1 MMNQWGPEEESRK
14 VLNVRTDASLD
25 DIKKAYRRL
34 SIRAQEGFR
43 SHPMGNQS
51 DTNAD
56 DARMQFR
63 RVHFAYLCLREGA
76 SKVENSRINWRPS
89 ETCIYNDDDNGGDG
103 HRQMP
108 TFEDA
113 EKAFSETFGRININP
128 DRWTL
133 GQRACRAV
141 KNQMQR
147 ASSMGTIYGATGT
160 AAQSDALKPPPPRQR
175 ARQSPLAESRF
186 DPKRATA

>member
-14 VLNVRTDASLD
+14 VLNVPTDASLD

-89 ETCIYNDDDNGGDG
+89 ETCI
-103 HRQMP
+103 
-108 TFEDA
+108 
-113 EKAFSETFGRININP
+113 
-128 DRWTL
+128 
-133 GQRACRAV
+133 
-141 KNQMQR
+141 
-147 ASSMGTIYGATGT
+147 
-160 AAQSDALKPPPPRQR
+160 
-175 ARQSPLAESRF
+175 
-186 DPKRATA
+186 